1 MTTAVCVEWCPV
13 ITCSPHCHASL
24 HCHAS
29 IHVHVAINVELRLC
43 ACAVGSMLHCHGNV
57 VSGRGDWT
65 RDFNYV
71 TEGHGDA
78 MG

>member
-1 MTTAVCVEWCPV
+1 MTTAVCVEWCP
-13 ITCSPHCHASL
+13 CSNHMQSSL
-24 HCHAS
+24 PCILTLS
-29 IHVHVAINVELRLC
+29 CINTFTINVELRLC

-57 VSGRGDWT
+57 VNGRGDWT